1 MISENSESGAG
12 SEDTEESMNLCFTEG
27 TPKGADTDEHKYK
40 HKNLDAI
47 LPDPGNIIGL
57 EDSQLARVKAKEL
70 NKILKE
76 KPDLPAD
83 SKKKIKEVRR
93 TLKNRGYAR
102 GSRHKKLEEERK
114 LQAQCDKIKAETD
127 LIAKETSK
135 FKAKLQSLQ
144 DSCDYRIEWAES
156 EGINIPDH
164 LFPPPDNE

>member
-1 MISENSESGAG
+1 MGSESGAG

-102 GSRHKKLEEERK
+102 GSRHKKLEEEKK
-114 LQAQCDKIKAETD
+114 LQEQCDKIKAETD

-135 FKAKLQSLQ
+135 FLAKLQSLR
-144 DSCDYRIEWAES
+144 DSRNYRKKWAES

-164 LFPPPDNE
+164 LFPQDNE

>member
-1 MISENSESGAG
+1 MG

-70 NKILKE
+70 NKIFKE

-93 TLKNRGYAR
+93 TLKNRGL
-102 GSRHKKLEEERK
+102 RHKKLEEEKK
-114 LQAQCDKIKAETD
+114 LQEQCDKIKKETD
-127 LIAKETSK
+127 LIAKEKAK
-135 FKAKLQSLQ
+135 FLAKLQSLR
-144 DSCDYRIEWAES
+144 DSRNYRKKWAES

-164 LFPPPDNE
+164 LFPQDNE